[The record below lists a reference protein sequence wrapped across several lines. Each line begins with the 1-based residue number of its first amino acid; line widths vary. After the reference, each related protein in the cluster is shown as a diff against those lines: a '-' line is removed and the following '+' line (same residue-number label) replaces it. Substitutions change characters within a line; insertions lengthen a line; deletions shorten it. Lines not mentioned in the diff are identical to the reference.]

1 VVQDGGL
8 ETGGLEI
15 AAADET
21 SLSYLGRWQQL
32 VSTTNWEKGRII
44 FEWRQALEAAGADWQ
59 QFSDE
64 AWSRRVGNVTGQHVG
79 RLRRVFERFG
89 AARETYP
96 GLYWS
101 HFQAAIDWDDA
112 EMWLEGAIQNAWSIS
127 EMRQER
133 WQAFGGAAE
142 QPSDA
147 ESSDA
152 ELDEDFTAE
161 NLSEIRDPAESSGRA
176 FDADRSVDDDESTEE
191 PGEGSAFDP
200 DAPWDESGASAA
212 VRPFEEL
219 PELPA
224 DVSEAFEAYKLA
236 ILRHKV
242 AGWHEVSLSQLL
254 ASLEALKQLALAPPS
269 G

>member
-1 VVQDGGL
+1 MEQEGGL
-8 ETGGLEI
+8 ET

-21 SLSYLGRWQQL
+21 SLAYLGRWQQL

-44 FEWRQALEAAGADWQ
+44 FEWRQALEAAGVDWQ

-89 AARETYP
+89 ASRETYP

-112 EMWLEGAIQNAWSIS
+112 EMWLEGAMQNAWSIS
-127 EMRQER
+127 EMRHER
-133 WQAFGGAAE
+133 WQAFGGAAAE

-147 ESSDA
+147 EIGDA
-152 ELDEDFTAE
+152 DLDDDFTPE

-176 FDADRSVDDDESTEE
+176 FDADRSVEEGDAPESA
-191 PGEGSAFDP
+191 EGVAFDP
-200 DAPWDESGASAA
+200 DAPWEEAGGSTA

-242 AGWHEVSLSQLL
+242 AGWHEVTLTQLL

>member
-1 VVQDGGL
+1 VEQDGGL
-8 ETGGLEI
+8 ET
-15 AAADET
+15 AAIDET
-21 SLSYLGRWQQL
+21 SLAYLGRWQQL

-44 FEWRQALEAAGADWQ
+44 FEWRQALEASGVDWQ

-89 AARETYP
+89 ASRETYP

-112 EMWLEGAIQNAWSIS
+112 EMWLEGAMQNNWSIS
-127 EMRQER
+127 EMRHER

-161 NLSEIRDPAESSGRA
+161 NLSEIRDPAETSGRA
-176 FDADRSVDDDESTEE
+176 FDADRSVDADDEPDSEAA
-191 PGEGSAFDP
+191 EGVAFDP
-200 DAPWDESGASAA
+200 DAPWEEAGTSAA

-224 DVSEAFEAYKLA
+224 DVSEAFESYKLA

-242 AGWHEVSLSQLL
+242 AGWHEVTLTQLL

>member
-1 VVQDGGL
+1 MEQ
-8 ETGGLEI
+8 EGGLEI

-21 SLSYLGRWQQL
+21 SLAYLGRWQQL

-44 FEWRQALEAAGADWQ
+44 SEWRQALETAGADWQ
-59 QFSDE
+59 QYSDE

-89 AARETYP
+89 ASRETYP

-101 HFQAAIDWDDA
+101 HFQAALDWDDA
-112 EMWLEGAIQNAWSIS
+112 EMWLEGAMQNSWSIS
-127 EMRQER
+127 EMRHER
-133 WQAFGGAAE
+133 WQAFGGAATE
-142 QPSDA
+142 QPLDA
-147 ESSDA
+147 EPSEA
-152 ELDEDFTAE
+152 ELDEDFSAE
-161 NLSEIRDPAESSGRA
+161 NLSEIRDPAELSGRA
-176 FDADRSVDDDESTEE
+176 FDADRAVDEDDESQAEAVAGA
-191 PGEGSAFDP
+191 PFDP
-200 DAPWDESGASAA
+200 DAPWDETGASAA
-212 VRPFEEL
+212 IRPFEEL
-219 PELPA
+219 PELPD